1 MNHTIEVFELDV
13 PSCILEYGVTCSA
26 QIGVTGEYK
35 CFNSPGSCQVPLEF
49 EPETK
54 IIRWVSNSEAY
65 AAAQINA
72 IPALLS
78 AEVSPQKL
86 KPGESLPKSERCNI
100 SLKDHPHNDYGFD
113 PYIEDRDYNPFEVG
127 LFLGKFTARWPN
139 PVGYPARYKVG
150 TYTENFPD
158 DLETAHYVVDKVTR
172 AMGGVQFSLKDAL
185 TFSDNKKALCP
196 RPSNGILAADI
207 SDVAGSLTLD
217 PPGIGD
223 TYASSGYATIGGKEF
238 VSFTRSGDVITLT
251 GRGLRES
258 DQKAHEEGSTFQ
270 QAAHLNGNVAT
281 ILAQILEFTET
292 PQDYYDSDQQA
303 KWQAEAAE
311 FASEILEAFIA
322 APTGVE
328 TLINHLMTEMAL
340 NIWTDVYNKK
350 IEMRKI
356 RPQPA
361 ITDYSED
368 NLKDLVPDTDND
380 SRIDTVYI
388 HYGRVNPV
396 EKINEFKNY
405 VGHILRVDDDPRQAI
420 NQNTPA
426 IKEIYSIFIP
436 STLRATASNTANMI
450 VKRNNK
456 LLKVAMGKTT
466 PELAAN
472 LSDVVNLRS
481 IYYQDDRGFVA
492 PSTPMQII
500 SLRKKPGQHEMTFQE
515 NTFGNY
521 EPEGA
526 RPVSILVNTLNVNLR
541 ELYNQTYGTSEIPA
555 GTAIIFEGTGNTE
568 ADAVMGGSIQGGV
581 SVIDGDW
588 PEIANGVTIE
598 IRDVIIAGKG
608 GNGGTSAH
616 PVGYDGSKGLY
627 TRTPMTLT
635 RCVVG
640 GGGGGGGAAYYGTG
654 PSPYWARGNGGAG
667 YLAGIGG
674 QPPSQTAASLFQGGT
689 DVSGGGGGGDLGED
703 GERSTGGPGVFY
715 DGGVAGI
722 AIDGVSF
729 VTKVD
734 CAVYGAEIN

>member
-13 PSCILEYGVTCSA
+13 PSCTLEYGVTCSA

-35 CFNSPGSCQVPLEF
+35 CFNSPGSCQVPIEF

-54 IIRWVSNSEAY
+54 TIRWVSNSEAY

-100 SLKDHPHNDYGFD
+100 ALKDHPHNDYGFD
-113 PYIEDRDYNPFEVG
+113 PYIDERDYNPFEVG
-127 LFLGKFTARWPN
+127 LFLGRFAARWPN

-270 QAAHLNGNVAT
+270 QAAHLNGNIAT
-281 ILAQILEFTET
+281 ILAQILDFTET

-361 ITDYSED
+361 VTDYSED
-368 NLKDLVPDTDND
+368 NLKDLMPDTDND

-405 VGHILRVDDDPRQAI
+405 VGHILRVDDDPKQAI

-436 STLRATASNTANMI
+436 STLRTTASNTANLI

-456 LLKVAMGKTT
+456 LLKMAMGKTT
-466 PELAAN
+466 PEFASN

-515 NTFGNY
+515 NTFGNF
-521 EPEGA
+521 EPEGG
-526 RPVSILVNTLNVNLR
+526 RTVSILVNHLNVNLR
-541 ELYNQTYGTSEIPA
+541 ELYNATYGTAEIPA
-555 GTAIIFEGTGNTE
+555 GTAVIFEGTGTH
-568 ADAVMGGSIQGGV
+568 AVTDPKMGGSIHLGW
-581 SVIDGDW
+581 SVVDGDW

-598 IRDVIIAGKG
+598 IRNTLILGKG

-616 PVGYDGSKGLY
+616 PQGYDGSHALY
-627 TRTPMTLT
+627 TRTPITLNN
-635 RCVVG
+635 VKVG
-640 GGGGGGGAAYYGTG
+640 AGGGGGGAANYTSAGGGWRTG
-654 PSPYWARGNGGAG
+654 QGGAG
-667 YLAGIGG
+667 YLIGVPASI
-674 QPPSQTAASLFQGGT
+674 PPG
-689 DVSGGGGGGDLGED
+689 SGGGTGGGWGQP
-703 GERSTGGPGVFY
+703 GGSSGGGPGVFY
-715 DGGVAGI
+715 PGGQPGI
-722 AIDGVSF
+722 AVDGYSYLTLIDS
-729 VTKVD
+729 
-734 CAVYGAEIN
+734 EIFGTTVN